1 MSVDREIDIH
11 DSGYVRD
18 LFDRVAATYGYAN
31 YLASFGFTERWR
43 NRCIDN
49 LGRMA
54 EGAVGF
60 DLMCGR
66 GETWTQLL
74 RKHAGIAKLTGLDIS
89 PAMIEGARAQAT
101 RLGTAKVDL
110 LQQDVFDNTIESGS
124 ADFVVSTF
132 GVKTFDPEQLRQ
144 LAAQIGRI
152 LKPGGCFSLIE
163 VSEPRGWFLRPLYM
177 FYLRRAMPI
186 IEKLFLGYSY
196 GFSMIGIY
204 VAQFGDCRELQQHLQ
219 AAGLTADFRSYFFG
233 CASGL
238 VGFKPVPVSTTS
250 AMPPR
255 IMADA
260 MTRRGVN
267 VSPRKSTPAK
277 AVITGTLSWMVA
289 ALVALSAGSAVYQMA
304 YPIAEVRAPDAAA
317 YAMPA

>member
-1 MSVDREIDIH
+1 MDREIDIH

-18 LFDRVAATYGYAN
+18 LFDRVSATYGYTN

-43 NRCIDN
+43 RSCIAN
-49 LGRMA
+49 LGCMA

-66 GETWTQLL
+66 GETWMQLM
-74 RKHAGIAKLTGLDIS
+74 RKHPGIARLTGLDIS

-101 RLGTAKVDL
+101 RLGTAKIDL
-110 LQQDVFDNTIESGS
+110 LQQDVFDNSIETGS
-124 ADFVVSTF
+124 ADF
-132 GVKTFDPEQLRQ
+132 
-144 LAAQIGRI
+144 
-152 LKPGGCFSLIE
+152 
-163 VSEPRGWFLRPLYM
+163 
-177 FYLRRAMPI
+177 
-186 IEKLFLGYSY
+186 GYSY

-219 AAGLTADFRSYFFG
+219 AAGLSADFRSYFFG

-238 VGFKPVPVSTTS
+238 VGFKPEPVSTTS
-250 AMPPR
+250 AIPPR
-255 IMADA
+255 ITADA
-260 MTRRGVN
+260 ITRRGVN
-267 VSPRKSTPAK
+267 ASPRKSTPAT

-304 YPIAEVRAPDAAA
+304 YPIAEVRAPDAVA
-317 YAMPA
+317 YAMPE